1 MTTETRTPTE
11 SPPQQQPLSSS
22 AEERLARI
30 EAQQEIIIELLKGQD
45 LKIDA
50 LDRKFDTKI
59 DVLDMKFD
67 AKLDALDKK
76 FDTKIDAL
84 DKKFDVKLDDLDKKV
99 DAKIDDLD
107 KKVDAKI
114 DTLGL
119 RIDTINHRIFLA
131 GLGLFTIVGAG
142 VAAYI
147 VNLLT

>member
-30 EAQQEIIIELLKGQD
+30 EAQQEIIIELLKNQD
-45 LKIDA
+45 IKIDA
-50 LDRKFDTKI
+50 LDRKIDTKIDALDQKFDAKI
-59 DVLDMKFD
+59 DVLDKKFD
-67 AKLDALDKK
+67 A
-76 FDTKIDAL
+76 KIDAL
-84 DKKFDVKLDDLDKKV
+84 DKKFDAKIDALDKKF
-99 DAKIDDLD
+99 DAK
-107 KKVDAKI
+107 
-114 DTLGL
+114 
-119 RIDTINHRIFLA
+119 IDTINHRIFFA

>member
-50 LDRKFDTKI
+50 LDRKFD
-59 DVLDMKFD
+59 
-67 AKLDALDKK
+67 A
-76 FDTKIDAL
+76 KIDAL
-84 DKKFDVKLDDLDKKV
+84 DKKFDAKIDALDKKS
-99 DAKIDDLD
+99 DAKIDT
-107 KKVDAKI
+107 VNSRI

-119 RIDTINHRIFLA
+119 RIDALNHRIFLA